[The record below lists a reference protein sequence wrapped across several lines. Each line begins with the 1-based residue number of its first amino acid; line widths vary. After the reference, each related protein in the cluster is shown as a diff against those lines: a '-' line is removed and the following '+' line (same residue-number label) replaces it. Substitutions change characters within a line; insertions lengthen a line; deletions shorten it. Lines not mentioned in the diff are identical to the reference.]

1 MTRYS
6 ASNRPRA
13 CHPQMTHLRLGVLS
27 AALMW
32 SAGSAMA
39 ATISWN
45 AGIGDWFETGNWD
58 PAQVP
63 VAADTVSI
71 NNGGT
76 TTSAAATTAQ
86 ANTLSIGSGVAATQ
100 SGTAMLGG
108 GLQVGRV
115 FVGIANSGD
124 GSTATGTL
132 SVGQGM
138 TGLTSVGVVN
148 NINDPNSAAST
159 AVGSVT
165 VTSGDATVGF
175 QGLVVGRG
183 FFGGSSAEGS
193 VDVQDGTLRTEA
205 SFSGPQFWTIGTVTQ
220 ATATGSVKA
229 VSVDTSTEAIGS
241 LFVGTA
247 TGGGAASGSLELGS
261 GDVNVEGNVQVGF
274 SNMDFG
280 ASANGTALLGG
291 TLAAQGTN
299 RQLLVGVASGGGIF
313 SAEETSASGLL
324 KAEGVAG
331 FRNVSLGMAVGYAAD
346 ETSAAATVN
355 VGVGGIQ
362 NTNDPGGSLRIGFSE
377 AISVNGSFAGPATVS
392 SQVGSAG
399 DISGYSIVDVG
410 RVESTGIAAGKLA
423 LTDGT
428 LATSFMRIGTV
439 EGGAGVA
446 AANGVTNA
454 KGSVSVMDGAIAIA
468 PSGNS
473 PGLVQIGAMTNLDTT
488 IVNSA
493 EGKLELT
500 RSSLTGGS
508 VFIGSGGG
516 QGSVIATDNSTI
528 DVNNL
533 SVGSQGGSGSLSLAD
548 GTLKVSEFEDSGF
561 FGTMSVAA
569 GGVGEVDVTRSVVTI
584 AGNLAIATL
593 PSFDPNEGRMALT
606 DSTMDVG
613 GSVGVGNFGEDSRA
627 ELVLVNSEVTVGG
640 DLRLGASANN
650 GTLFGDALLSV
661 DASLVDITG
670 DFIVDIGARSYFGIA
685 GLNCGLGG
693 YGAINTAFASLTGLI
708 TIDFAKLGPAPGF
721 GSAVF
726 DLIFS
731 SRSIANDFEFVELL
745 NLPGGY
751 VASYGIQVADAGGD
765 AEVWRVSLIQE
776 VADVPEPGT
785 LGLLL
790 SALIGLSLIR
800 RAAVVVRSR

>member
-13 CHPQMTHLRLGVLS
+13 CHPQTTHLCLGVLI
-27 AALMW
+27 AALTW
-32 SAGSAMA
+32 SAGPAMA

-45 AGIGDWFETGNWD
+45 AGIGDWFEADNWD

-63 VAADTVSI
+63 AAADTVSI

-76 TTSAAATTAQ
+76 TTSAAATTAR

-100 SGTAMLGG
+100 SGTAALGG

-115 FVGIANSGD
+115 FVGIVNSGD

-148 NINDPNSAAST
+148 NINDPIAAAST

-183 FFGGSSAEGS
+183 FFGGSSVEGS

-205 SFSGPQFWTIGTVTQ
+205 SFSGPQFWTIGTATQ

-229 VSVDTSTEAIGS
+229 VSVDTSSEAIGS

-291 TLAAQGTN
+291 TLAAQDAN

-313 SAEETSASGLL
+313 SAEETSATGLL
-324 KAEGVAG
+324 EAEGVAG
-331 FRNVSLGMAVGYAAD
+331 FRNVSLGTAVGYAAD
-346 ETSAAATVN
+346 ETSATATVN

-362 NTNDPGGSLRIGFSE
+362 NMNDPGGSLRIGFSE
-377 AISVNGSFAGPATVS
+377 AISVNGNFAGPATVS

-399 DISGYSIVDVG
+399 DISGYSTVDVG

-428 LATSFMRIGTV
+428 LTTSFMRIGTV
-439 EGGAGVA
+439 EGGGGVA

-454 KGSVSVMDGAIAIA
+454 KGSVSVMDGAIAIM
-468 PSGNS
+468 PPFGNS

-488 IVNSA
+488 IVNGA

-533 SVGSQGGSGSLSLAD
+533 SVGSQGGSGSLSLTD

-561 FGTMSVAA
+561 FGTMSVAQ
-569 GGVGEVDVTRSVVTI
+569 GSGMGEVDVTRSTVTI
-584 AGNLAIATL
+584 EGSLGIATL
-593 PSFDPNEGRMALT
+593 PSFDPNEGRMALS
-606 DSTMDVG
+606 DSSMDVG

-650 GTLFGDALLSV
+650 GTIF
-661 DASLVDITG
+661 LVTPCC
-670 DFIVDIGARSYFGIA
+670 R
-685 GLNCGLGG
+685 
-693 YGAINTAFASLTGLI
+693 
-708 TIDFAKLGPAPGF
+708 
-721 GSAVF
+721 
-726 DLIFS
+726 
-731 SRSIANDFEFVELL
+731 
-745 NLPGGY
+745 
-751 VASYGIQVADAGGD
+751 
-765 AEVWRVSLIQE
+765 WMRVSSTSPATSSSI
-776 VADVPEPGT
+776 
-785 LGLLL
+785 
-790 SALIGLSLIR
+790 SAPTATS
-800 RAAVVVRSR
+800 ASRG